1 MSWRFLCCVLIT
13 CGYIHQ
19 QNSDE
24 KYRKY
29 FDCILFQF
37 KSLLLFPFFFFSC
50 IYLFLKYCIEFLWNQ
65 FLFFLLVW
73 EVGFFM
79 YLLRSCV
86 CSCCHH
92 LITGLKRLSWIL
104 DFFLNAIC
112 SFCCKPFSYSC
123 GSVTELCKRRTYL
136 RPKRM
141 QFYCSLIFI
150 FSSQKL
156 VAHMTSKYILWVHQ
170 TAVEICL
177 ISHKNGY

>member
-65 FLFFLLVW
+65 FLFFFTSVGSWLLYVFVK
-73 EVGFFM
+73 ELCLFM
-79 YLLRSCV
+79 
-86 CSCCHH
+86 
-92 LITGLKRLSWIL
+92 LS
-104 DFFLNAIC
+104 
-112 SFCCKPFSYSC
+112 SFNHWFEE
-123 GSVTELCKRRTYL
+123 TELNPRLFFECHLQLLLQTL
-136 RPKRM
+136 
-141 QFYCSLIFI
+141 QL
-150 FSSQKL
+150 Q
-156 VAHMTSKYILWVHQ
+156 LWISYG
-170 TAVEICL
+170 AV
-177 ISHKNGY
+177 